1 MASSVPHI
9 PSKKKGMGVK
19 FQMEDATDDCEAEQQ
34 DTHNELLAI

>member
-9 PSKKKGMGVK
+9 PPKKKGVRAK
-19 FQMEDATDDCEAEQQ
+19 LMEDATDDCETEQQ